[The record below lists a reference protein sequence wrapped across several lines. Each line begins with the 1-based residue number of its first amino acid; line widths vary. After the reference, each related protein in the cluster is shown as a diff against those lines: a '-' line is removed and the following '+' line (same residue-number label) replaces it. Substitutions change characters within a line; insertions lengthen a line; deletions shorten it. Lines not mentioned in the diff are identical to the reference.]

1 MNAHLSPNR
10 AAAQHFALR
19 LLSAAVLGLA
29 AVCAQA
35 SPLPSGS
42 GVYLYTSSNQWDY
55 VGDAAFSY
63 ASGPG
68 VSAYNPGGF
77 QIEGGSFDHNV
88 VNPGPGGFP
97 LGLTSASLEQ
107 ISTSDKGTSNAKAA
121 ASLEEGV
128 LRATA
133 NSNNGYVTTCGT
145 PTCLWSTSN
154 MQAITYFRDT
164 VTFHVAGGGSTKVHV
179 NAHVDGTVS
188 AGVYTGATSQ
198 LFSIFN
204 LGAAS
209 FSYLASGDHDGQKD
223 ALSEVIGGFMDGLFS
238 ADTYT
243 GFDFG
248 GDLMVADGA
257 TLPLFYFLQARG
269 LGGID
274 ADFGHTARF
283 SFGLADGVSF
293 TSGSGVLLT
302 AISAAPGVPEPA
314 SLALML
320 AGLAGMA
327 LVRRAVTASPPR
339 QP

>member
-1 MNAHLSPNR
+1 MNEHSSLTR
-10 AAAQHFALR
+10 ASAQPFAMR
-19 LLSAAVLGLA
+19 LLSAAVLSLVA
-29 AVCAQA
+29 ASAPA

-42 GVYLYTSSNQWDY
+42 GVYLSTASSQFAH
-55 VGDAAFSY
+55 VGDAGFSY

-68 VSAYNPGGF
+68 ISVYNPGGF
-77 QIEGGSFDHNV
+77 QLDYGSADHNV
-88 VNPGPGGFP
+88 VVPGPGGFP

-107 ISTSDKGTSNAKAA
+107 FSTSDKGTSNAKAA
-121 ASLEEGV
+121 ASLEEGI

-145 PTCLWSTSN
+145 PTCLWSTSV
-154 MQAITYFRDT
+154 MGAVAALRDT
-164 VTFHVAGGGSTKVHV
+164 VTFHIAGGGTTRVHV

-188 AGVYTGATSQ
+188 AGVYTAATSQ
-198 LFSIFN
+198 LTSVFN
-204 LGAAS
+204 LGEAS
-209 FSYLASGDHDGQKD
+209 FRYIGYGDYGGQSG
-223 ALSEVIGGFMDGLFS
+223 LSEEIGGFIDGAFS

-248 GDLMVADGA
+248 GDLIVADGA
-257 TLPLFYFLQARG
+257 TLPLYYYLQADGRD
-269 LGGID
+269 GID

-302 AISAAPGVPEPA
+302 AGTTPGVSEPA

-320 AGLAGMA
+320 GGLAGIG
-327 LVRRAVTASPPR
+327 LLRRRALERLVAV
-339 QP
+339 